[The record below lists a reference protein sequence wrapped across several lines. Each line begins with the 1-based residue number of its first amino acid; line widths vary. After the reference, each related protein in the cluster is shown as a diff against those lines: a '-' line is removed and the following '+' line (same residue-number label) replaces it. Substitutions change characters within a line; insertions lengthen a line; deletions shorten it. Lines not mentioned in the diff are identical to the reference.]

1 MVTKFSILLMQLPF
15 LVFMVQNFDFS
26 NSRFLSKPD
35 VPNLRDVGGWIE
47 GPWFSATAENIFN

>member
-1 MVTKFSILLMQLPF
+1 MQLPF